1 MVTIIDAERGSRAER
16 AGILAGDILLSINGH
31 TIRDVLDYRFYLA
44 EKEITLQIHRGAEL
58 LEFRI
63 RKQMYDDIG
72 LVFETPLMDKKHSCT
87 NKCIFCFIDQLPK
100 GMRDT
105 LYFKDDD
112 SRLSFLHGNYI
123 TMTNLSQE
131 DIDRIKEMHISPV
144 NISVH
149 TTNPALRVQMMKNRF
164 AGEVLDYIRQL
175 ADAGIKLRGQ
185 IVLCRGINDGE
196 ELARTMRDLAQYY
209 PSMDSVSIVPAGLT
223 GHREGL
229 YPLAPFTEEEC
240 AEVIRQVS
248 AFGDQCVEEY
258 GERIFYCSD
267 EFYIKSGT
275 PLPPYEYWGDFS
287 QIENGVGMLS
297 SLGHEFEFALS
308 MLSEEE
314 KAVERDI
321 SLATGEASYEFLC
334 DLVRKAQTECPHL
347 HCRVYCVKNHFFGG
361 QVTVAGLLTGRD
373 LADQLAD
380 KELGGEL
387 LLSRTMLR
395 AEGDMFLCDMTPE
408 MLSEKL
414 RVPLRFSD
422 SDGAEFLDALLG
434 IGGEIRRES

>member
-1 MVTIIDAERGSRAER
+1 MVTIIDTERGSRAER
-16 AGILAGDILLSINGH
+16 AGVLAGDILLSINGH
-31 TIRDVLDYRFYLA
+31 EIRDVLDYRFYLA
-44 EKEITLQIHRGAEL
+44 EREITLQLHRGAEL
-58 LEFRI
+58 LDICI

-87 NKCIFCFIDQLPK
+87 NKCIFCFIDQLPP

-123 TMTNLSQE
+123 TMTNLSKQ

-149 TTNPALRVQMMKNRF
+149 TTNPELRVKMMHNRF
-164 AGEVLDYIRQL
+164 AGEVLGYIRQL

-185 IVLCRGINDGE
+185 IVLCRGINDGA
-196 ELARTMRDLAQYY
+196 ELDRTLRDLAEYY
-209 PSMDSVSIVPAGLT
+209 PAMDSVSVVPAGLT
-223 GHREGL
+223 GHRENL
-229 YPLAPFTEEEC
+229 YPLSPFTPEEC
-240 AEVIRQVS
+240 ADVIRQVN
-248 AFGDQCVEEY
+248 AFGDECVKRY

-275 PLPPYEYWGDFS
+275 PLPPYEFWGDFS

-308 MLSEEE
+308 MLSDEE
-314 KAVERDI
+314 KNTPRNI
-321 SLATGEASYEFLC
+321 SVATGEAAYGFISK
-334 DLVRKAQTECPHL
+334 LVEKAKKACPHL
-347 HCRVYCVKNHFFGG
+347 KCRVYCVKNVFFGG
-361 QVTVAGLLTGRD
+361 QVTVAGLITGRD
-373 LADQLAD
+373 LAEQLNGNS
-380 KELGGEL
+380 LGEEV

-395 AEGDMFLCDMTPE
+395 AEGDMFLCNMTPE
-408 MLSEKL
+408 ELSEKL
-414 RVPLRFSD
+414 GVPLRFSD
-422 SDGAEFLDALLG
+422 CDGAEFLDALLG
-434 IGGEIRRES
+434 LGGEIRRKA

>member
-1 MVTIIDAERGSRAER
+1 MVTIIDVERGSRAER
-16 AGILAGDILLSINGH
+16 AGVLSGDILLSINGH
-31 TIRDVLDYRFYLA
+31 EIRDVLDYRFYLA
-44 EKEITLQIHRGAEL
+44 EREITLQLHRGAAL
-58 LEFRI
+58 LDVRI

-149 TTNPALRVQMMKNRF
+149 TTNPELRVQMMKNRF
-164 AGEVLDYIRQL
+164 AGEVLGYIRQL

-196 ELARTMRDLAQYY
+196 ELARTMRDLAEYY
-209 PSMDSVSIVPAGLT
+209 PAMDSVSIVPAGLT
-223 GHREGL
+223 GHRENL
-229 YPLAPFTEEEC
+229 YPLSPFTAGEC

-248 AFGDQCVEEY
+248 VFGDQCVEKY

-267 EFYIKSGT
+267 EFYNKSGT
-275 PLPPYEYWGDFS
+275 PLPPYEYWGEFS

-308 MLSEEE
+308 MLSDEE
-314 KAVERDI
+314 KSTERDI
-321 SLATGEASYEFLC
+321 SIATGEAAYGFIC
-334 DLVRKAQTECPHL
+334 DLIDKAKQECPNL
-347 HCRVYCVKNHFFGG
+347 HCRVYCVKNEFFGG
-361 QVTVAGLLTGRD
+361 QVTVAGLLTGKD

-380 KELGGEL
+380 QPLGGEL
-387 LLSRTMLR
+387 LLTRTMLR

-408 MLSEKL
+408 ELSGKL
-414 RVPLRFSD
+414 GIPLRFSD
-422 SDGAEFLDALLG
+422 CDGAEFLDALLG
-434 IGGEIRRES
+434 LGGEIRRAE